1 MRSGFSIDIAVGLR
15 DEGLG
20 LGGDP
25 AASLLGF
32 DATLQASFAADTP
45 SQLSLA
51 PRGLPDRPYLR
62 ISVPAS
68 GAPSVEVDPDAVLDG
83 FLSGSQIQGLRKVLG
98 V

>member
-1 MRSGFSIDIAVGLR
+1 MRSGLSIDIVIGLR
-15 DEGLG
+15 GEGLG
-20 LGGDP
+20 P
-25 AASLLGF
+25 ASGAAEALLGF

-68 GAPSVEVDPDAVLDG
+68 GAPSVKVDPDAVLDG